1 MKHIT
6 DTIQRG
12 GGGYLVFSTP
22 HNPPPA
28 TNPPHTHTPPTPA
41 GGGGIFSFLLA
52 AIASIIVAGAANAAT
67 YTWTGGGDNATFTDM
82 QNWGQAEGTAFDT
95 AGSYTFPNT
104 TTASA
109 IAFPSGSTQ
118 VNGTITFNS
127 GCPAITFSGGKIT
140 KVVKVVNSSS
150 NNMTFNNAVAFNGNI
165 DIRQTARWNESN
177 RASWTLPNGRVI
189 FWGGATGTNW
199 TRYNGNENILS
210 GHYILTT
217 TSKFSASTG
226 NADRTIIAPN
236 SSLTVKNSD
245 QIQELY
251 LMSGASF
258 IVTSSAS
265 HGWGNNDG
273 SHRLWCWNNG
283 GTFIAS
289 NGYSLTNTGTQWLGG
304 YRGDSI
310 SCGLNKNWK
319 VFAKSIRTTAANGG
333 VVCLHSYANQ
343 SGTDSADVYI
353 GSGGISHSGKG
364 CVRVENSKHLTVV
377 HPIDSNFTIAR
388 GGNGTGDLQLG
399 VDGNSGATQLTLATD
414 DTNGVPRTVTLAG
427 LLSSTTATAK
437 FIVSGHGTNSVARAS
452 GSMTG
457 TYTVSSGATAVFAA
471 NAGFASATVNVAK
484 GGRLVAG
491 GSAAKA
497 GKLQI
502 ADGSTLEFKLNDA
515 TCTSF
520 AATSVAQ
527 AASGATATI
536 AFTPGSSKI
545 IGQSYTLITGANLS
559 STAAF
564 ALPEGDK
571 GRLSIDSGNLVYT
584 LPTYF
589 LIKVR

>member
-1 MKHIT
+1 MSKI
-6 DTIQRG
+6 IKNRRG
-12 GGGYLVFSTP
+12 GGG
-22 HNPPPA
+22 
-28 TNPPHTHTPPTPA
+28 
-41 GGGGIFSFLLA
+41 GGGKTLSFLLT
-52 AIASIIVAGAANAAT
+52 AIASIIVAGAANAVTA

-82 QNWGQAEGTAFDT
+82 QNWDQAEGP
-95 AGSYTFPNT
+95 AGAKTDSYTFPST

-109 IAFPSGSTQ
+109 IAFPAGSTQ
-118 VNGTITFNS
+118 VYGTITFNS
-127 GCPAITFSGGKIT
+127 SCRAITFSGGKIT
-140 KVVKVVNSSS
+140 KVVKVVNNSS
-150 NNMTFNNAVAFNGNI
+150 NNMTFNNAVEFNSNI

-189 FWGGATGTNW
+189 FWGGATGTSW
-199 TRYNGNENILS
+199 TRYNGKENILS

-226 NADRTIIAPN
+226 NDDRTIIAPN

-364 CVRVENSKHLTVV
+364 CVRVENYKHPTVV

-399 VDGNSGATQLTLATD
+399 GDGNSGATQLTLATD

-427 LLSSTTATAK
+427 LLSSTTTTAK
-437 FIVSGHGTNSVARAS
+437 FIVSGRGTNSVTSAS
-452 GSMTG
+452 GNMTG
-457 TYTVSSGATAVFAA
+457 TYMVSSGATAVFAA
-471 NAGFASATVNVAK
+471 NAGFASATVSVEN

-497 GKLQI
+497 GKLKV
-502 ADGSTLEFKLNDA
+502 ASGSTLEFKLNDA

-520 AATSVAQ
+520 AATSVTP
-527 AASGATATI
+527 AASGAKAAI
-536 AFTPGSSKI
+536 AFTPGSVKSVGKA
-545 IGQSYTLITGANLS
+545 YTLVTGANLADTS
-559 STAAF
+559 AF
-564 ALPEGDK
+564 AIPSGDR
-571 GRLSIDSGNLVYT
+571 GSLSIDSGNLVYT
-584 LPTYF
+584 APTYF
-589 LIKVR
+589 VIKVK